1 MELFPD
7 SQKLTLRP
15 NKLPALPTDIV
26 MDFFFYLC
34 SPEQTEEGACPGS
47 FFYPVRFSETTGKQM
62 MQQDV
67 LGSVAQKILLA
78 VTPNRQW
85 NVPEQTDWV

>member
-1 MELFPD
+1 
-7 SQKLTLRP
+7 
-15 NKLPALPTDIV
+15 
-26 MDFFFYLC
+26 
-34 SPEQTEEGACPGS
+34 
-47 FFYPVRFSETTGKQM
+47 M

-85 NVPEQTDWV
+85 NVPEQTDWVIKAVWSGSLFSLLRTGQVGRGGIVKAW